1 METGVEPTR
10 MSVAGFGEYRPVA
23 DNDSAE
29 GRNRNRRVVV
39 VVMASEDTK
48 VTASATSAAT
58 VDTAA
63 SMAIGGETPG
73 EYGRD
78 TGRCTRLGISGGVAM
93 SALARKSDGE
103 FARWVCFGLGT
114 QEYVLPVLP

>member
-39 VVMASEDTK
+39 VVMASEDTN

-58 VDTAA
+58 VVTAA
-63 SMAIGGETPG
+63 SMALGGETPAASTVATRTG
-73 EYGRD
+73 APASVSAAALPSSPWPPRRTGSSRGWEMEGGGGGR
-78 TGRCTRLGISGGVAM
+78 
-93 SALARKSDGE
+93 
-103 FARWVCFGLGT
+103 
-114 QEYVLPVLP
+114 

>member
-63 SMAIGGETPG
+63 SMAIGGETPAASTV
-73 EYGRD
+73 ETLAGRSEEH
-78 TGRCTRLGISGGVAM
+78 TSEIQSRM
-93 SALARKSDGE
+93 SIPYAVFCLKK
-103 FARWVCFGLGT
+103 
-114 QEYVLPVLP
+114 

>member
-1 METGVEPTR
+1 

-63 SMAIGGETPG
+63 SMAIGGETPAASTVATLAG
-73 EYGRD
+73 AVGR
-78 TGRCTRLGISGGVAM
+78 RCPPAVTARESVPAESGSRSEEHTSELQSLMRHSYAVFC
-93 SALARKSDGE
+93 LKKK
-103 FARWVCFGLGT
+103 
-114 QEYVLPVLP
+114 

>member
-63 SMAIGGETPG
+63 SMAIGGETPAASKVATLAG
-73 EYGRD
+73 SPRSEEGRVGD
-78 TGRCTRLGISGGVAM
+78 RWGRTV
-93 SALARKSDGE
+93 
-103 FARWVCFGLGT
+103 
-114 QEYVLPVLP
+114 